1 MTTTTLRFAAVVA
14 AVAALAGVAAAIPVA
29 HPVISQESSEELPW
43 ARFRGPNG
51 SGLAPDMNLPAA
63 LGLDVNVVWKTDV
76 PQGYSSPVLSAE
88 RIFLT
93 AVEDDKLLTIAV
105 DRGDGS
111 EVWRREAPRPRRE
124 RLDARNNPA
133 APSAVTDGAHVVV
146 FFAEYGLLAYD
157 VDGDEL
163 WRLPLGPFDNLY
175 GMGASPV
182 IHDGRVFLVCDQRT
196 GSFLLAVD
204 VADGSVVWRVDRPEA
219 ASSHATPTVW
229 SPEGG
234 VPQLIVVGS
243 FLLSG
248 YDMATGERLWWVRG
262 MIHEMKSVPVIG
274 GGVVY
279 VNGYGSPL
287 NNPGNTADFGPFEDA
302 RQAYDTDGDGMLG
315 ADELP
320 EGRAKQRLGMSDLD
334 RDGKLSERDWDYFRN
349 SMQMTNGMF
358 AIRLGGAGDMTEENF
373 LWLYSR
379 SVPQLPSPLL
389 LDGVLYMINDG
400 GIVTILDPDTGE
412 RLDQG
417 RLEGAVDK
425 YYASPV
431 AADGKIY
438 MASELGKVAVLRP
451 GRQIEVIR
459 VNDLDELTY
468 ATPAIAGGRIY
479 VRTDHTLY
487 CFGME

>member
-1 MTTTTLRFAAVVA
+1 MKANTLRFAAVL
-14 AVAALAGVAAAIPVA
+14 VAALGGGTAALPWVHPVAAQRP
-29 HPVISQESSEELPW
+29 SEELPW

-51 SGLAPDMNLPAA
+51 SGLAPDVGLPAV
-63 LGLDVNVVWKTDV
+63 LGPNANVVWKTSV

-88 RIFLT
+88 RVFLT
-93 AVEDDKLLTIAV
+93 AVEDDKLLTIAL
-105 DRGDGS
+105 DRRDGK
-111 EVWRREAPRPRRE
+111 EVWRREAPRPRRD
-124 RLDARNNPA
+124 RLDPRNNPA
-133 APSAVTDGAHVVV
+133 APSAVTDGANVVV
-146 FFAEYGLLAYD
+146 FFAEYGLLGYD
-157 VDGDEL
+157 VDGNER
-163 WRLPLGPFDNLY
+163 WRIPLGPFDNLY

-196 GSFLLAVD
+196 GSFLIAVD
-204 VADGSVVWRVDRPEA
+204 VADGSIAWRVDRPEA
-219 ASSHATPTVW
+219 ASSHATPVAW
-229 SPEGG
+229 YPEGG
-234 VPQLIVVGS
+234 EPQLIVVGS

-262 MIHEMKSVPVIG
+262 MIHEMKSVLVIG
-274 GGVVY
+274 GDVVY

-287 NNPGNTADFGPFEDA
+287 NNPGNTADFGSFEDA
-302 RQAYDTDGDGMLG
+302 RRAYDTDGDGLLS

-334 RDGKLSERDWDYFRN
+334 RDGELSERDWNYFRN

-358 AIRLGGAGDMTEENF
+358 AIRLGGSGDMTEENF

-389 LDGVLYMINDG
+389 LDGILYMINDG

-438 MASELGKVAVLRP
+438 IASELGKVAVLRP
-451 GRQIEVIR
+451 GRQIDIIT

-468 ATPAIAGGRIY
+468 ATPAIAGGRLYI
-479 VRTDHTLY
+479 RTDQTLY
-487 CFGME
+487 CFGVGQ